1 MDRDDTVQSVQR
13 ALRVIER
20 LSRQPVV
27 ALAQLHASTG
37 LPKATL
43 SRLLG
48 TLIGEGYVR
57 RVSHADGYALTSKVL
72 RLSAAIRQSDRLVEA
87 ALPLMEAFTHEHHW
101 PIGLAT
107 REGDTMRIRATTQAI
122 SPHGFGRDG
131 LNRRYGILWS
141 AMGWAYVSYCSAD
154 EREVIRRMTLSS
166 GAPRAKTAGNAARVD
181 AKIDQT
187 RRNRFAAVRLV
198 PGDIYRRFAIPIFT
212 AGTTDHVLG
221 VLLFRWFP
229 SVMTTAQATS
239 RYLAPMYQLAGKIAA
254 AVQMDERQ
262 GDLWREPDIPGPKT

>member
-1 MDRDDTVQSVQR
+1 MERDDAVHSVQR
-13 ALRVIER
+13 ALRVIEG
-20 LSRQPVV
+20 LSRRPVTT
-27 ALAQLHASTG
+27 LARLHASTG

-57 RVSHADGYALTSKVL
+57 RVSHAHGFALTSKIL
-72 RLSAAIRQSDRLVEA
+72 NLSASIRQSDRLVEA

-107 REGDTMRIRATTQAI
+107 REGDMMRIRATTQGI
-122 SPHGFGRDG
+122 SPHGLGGDG

-154 EREVIRRMTLSS
+154 EREVIRRMTWSS
-166 GAPRAKTAGNAARVD
+166 GAPSARTAANPARVN
-181 AKIDQT
+181 ARIEQT
-187 RRNRFAAVRLV
+187 RRNRFAAIRLA
-198 PGDIYRRFAIPIFT
+198 PGDVYRRFAIPILEPET
-212 AGTTDHVLG
+212 KDHVLG

-229 SVMTTAQATS
+229 SAMTTAQATS
-239 RYLAPMYQLAGKIAA
+239 RYLDLMYELANEIVC
-254 AVQMDERQ
+254 AVRIEDRKSAE
-262 GDLWREPDIPGPKT
+262 TS

>member
-1 MDRDDTVQSVQR
+1 MERDDTVQSLRR

-27 ALAQLHASTG
+27 TLAKLHASTE
-37 LPKATL
+37 LPKSTL

-48 TLIGEGYVR
+48 TLIEEGYVR
-57 RVSHADGYALTSKVL
+57 RVSHTEGYALTSKVL
-72 RLSAAIRQSDRLVEA
+72 HLSGAIRQSDRLVEA

-107 REGDTMRIRATTQAI
+107 REGDTMRIRATTQGI

-154 EREVIRRMTLSS
+154 EREAIRRMTRSS
-166 GAPRAKTAGNAARVD
+166 GAPRAKIAANPARVE
-181 AKIDQT
+181 AKIEQT

-198 PGDIYRRFAIPIFT
+198 PGDVYRRFAIPVFT
-212 AGTTDHVLG
+212 SGKPDQVLG

-239 RYLAPMYQLAGKIAA
+239 TYLDPMYELAEKIAA
-254 AVQMDERQ
+254 GVQTADPHDDLRQ
-262 GDLWREPDIPGPKT
+262 DSGRG